1 MLWRLVVLLVLLLA
15 FDPAAGATDYEPPTF
30 EITETNQAKWGVG
43 IWVRAGV
50 TTCLAS
56 PDVWVSIPEQHDK
69 IPFRTA
75 TLQIGFHDDPN
86 YFLSNLRLESVDRE
100 AVVVG
105 GIEDHPAKA
114 PKGFRG
120 VVFCI
125 GEASLKKARLTLDFY
140 DSENPDSR
148 HLRLTITDL
157 SRWLR

>member
-1 MLWRLVVLLVLLLA
+1 MLWRYVVLTAIALVGSTLA
-15 FDPAAGATDYEPPTF
+15 SGTDYEPPTF
-30 EITETNQAKWGVG
+30 EITPANQSKWGVG

-56 PDVWVSIPEQHDK
+56 ADVWVSIPETHDDV
-69 IPFRTA
+69 PFRSA
-75 TLQIGFHDDPN
+75 TLQIGLQDDPN
-86 YFLSNLRLESVDRE
+86 HFHSNLRLETIAPE

-125 GEASLKKARLTLDFY
+125 GDASLKKARLTLDFY
-140 DSENPDSR
+140 DSESPASR
-148 HLRLTITDL
+148 RLRLNIADL